1 MRYFGID
8 LGTSSCSVS
17 YAVNSPRPNFVPQP
31 VVVEFRVNLQ
41 LGTKSPAVPSVVAR
55 VGAGKAV
62 ATLFGFEAEEAL
74 AKQKVQGRNF
84 HTVFRSVKSTLGT
97 GQSFVRADPSLN
109 SPVKVWGSLIRQLCE
124 MTVAEKGADFDPRKH
139 PTVLTVPASFG
150 RAQRDDTLAAA
161 KLAGFE
167 TDTPGRLQLIDEPVA
182 ALIDAL
188 NHPDSDL
195 NIDPEGSNNVLVFD
209 FGGGTCDLVALK
221 VKYDAKKPGGLE
233 VLPQSI
239 SPYQQI
245 GGDTID
251 LAIMNE
257 VVWPQVCKQ
266 IKLGREELTA
276 IERKHIEDALR
287 YQVCRHL
294 KILVNEKLQ
303 RLSADDFRVGK
314 WAKVSHEVSMS
325 TLCKVKNEALKGT
338 AKLTA
343 QELSDVMTPFLDL
356 DTEAD
361 PFQVGES
368 ADCYPFATLV
378 EQTLE
383 RAGMTSADLDLVVLH
398 GGSCHSPF
406 LLRLFEEMREKGVL
420 KASCKLAR
428 TPDLITSVA
437 RGAALYGCLSAKH
450 GKPYIPPI
458 VPEDLSIMT
467 EGGTCEV
474 LVHAGTQLPVTKS
487 FTGKKQFYLSED
499 GQREVTLPI
508 HIGYGDLR
516 RRASTLTIPIKQ
528 PRLAKSHPVE
538 VELTIDA
545 DKISRWRCRPAK
557 FDWCEAIDVANPW
570 IGHEPTEEVEELQAQ
585 RAAIRATLDKGTV
598 PKVEVLAYE
607 ALLSAKAGFEE
618 AGLRL
623 VEDVL
628 EVCPD
633 DASVW
638 NTKGLIYG
646 IRGDRN
652 AGAMCYAK
660 ATELAPNK
668 MIYRGNYGTALH
680 KINQHIEAID
690 MMRHALS
697 RDPELTYLH
706 GWLAEAFRAL
716 NKREEM
722 QKELEHSHFHAQQA
736 AARLPDDVKVLN
748 ELVRTATHLG
758 RYDEAEEA
766 NEQIR
771 ELKRDGGLLSGP
783 SHG

>member
-17 YAVNSPRPNFVPQP
+17 YAVNSSRPNFVPQP
-31 VVVEFRVNLQ
+31 AVVEFRVNLQ
-41 LGTKSPAVPSVVAR
+41 LGTKSPAVPSIVAR
-55 VGAGKAV
+55 VTTGKAE
-62 ATLFGFEAEEAL
+62 TTQFGFEAEEAL
-74 AKQKVQGRNF
+74 TKQKVQGRNF
-84 HTVFRSVKSTLGT
+84 HSIFRSVKSTLGT

-109 SPVKVWGSLIRQLCE
+109 GPVKVWGSLIRRLCE

-150 RAQRDDTLAAA
+150 RTQRDDTLAAA

-167 TDTPGRLQLIDEPVA
+167 TDIPGRVQLIDEPVA

-188 NHPDSDL
+188 NHPDTEL

-233 VLPQSI
+233 ILPQSI

-245 GGDTID
+245 GGDTVD
-251 LAIMNE
+251 LAIMDK

-266 IKLGREELTA
+266 IKLTREELTA
-276 IERKHIEDALR
+276 VERKQIEDALR
-287 YQVCRHL
+287 YRVCRQV

-303 RLSADDFRVGK
+303 RLSADEFREAK
-314 WAKVSHEVSMS
+314 WAKISDEVSMNG
-325 TLCKVKNEALKGT
+325 LCKVRLEPLKGT

-343 QELSDVMTPFLDL
+343 QELREVMEPFLDL

-361 PFQVGES
+361 PFRVGES
-368 ADCYPFATLV
+368 PDCYPFATLV

-406 LLRLFEEMREKGVL
+406 LPRLFEQMREKGIL
-420 KASCKLAR
+420 KAECKLAK

-450 GKPYIPPI
+450 GKPYIAPI

-474 LVHAGTQLPVTKS
+474 LIHAGTQLPITKS
-487 FTGKKQFYLSED
+487 FSGKNQFYLSED

-508 HIGYGDLR
+508 HIGYGELR

-557 FDWCEAIDVANPW
+557 FDWCEAFDVANPW
-570 IGHEPTEEVEELQAQ
+570 IGQELTEEVEKLQAQ
-585 RAAIRATLDKGTV
+585 REEIKTSLENGSKLKAWVLLLEARYAANTGLD
-598 PKVEVLAYE
+598 
-607 ALLSAKAGFEE
+607 EE
-618 AGLRL
+618 ALRL
-623 VEDVL
+623 VEDVI
-628 EVCPD
+628 EANPD
-633 DASVW
+633 ESDAW
-638 NTKGLIYG
+638 NMKGVIHG
-646 IRGDRN
+646 MRGEQLDEIVS
-652 AGAMCYAK
+652 YAK
-660 ATELAPNK
+660 ATELAPNNH
-668 MIYRGNYGTALH
+668 MFSGNYGVALH
-680 KINQHIEAID
+680 GVKRHSEGIE
-690 MMRHALS
+690 MMRNALS
-697 RDPELTYLH
+697 RDPGLTHLH
-706 GWLAEAFRAL
+706 SWLAEAFRAID
-716 NKREEM
+716 NHDEM
-722 QKELEHSHFHAQQA
+722 RKELERWHAHAQQQA
-736 AARLPDDVKVLN
+736 AQSPDEIKVW
-748 ELVRTATHLG
+748 EKLVTTATRLG
-758 RYDEAEEA
+758 RYDEAEMA

-771 ELKRDGGLLSGP
+771 DLKRDRNLLSGP